1 MKLLNILKEI
11 QVKNVSPRGTGRPR
25 KDYTI
30 IRAILTGNK
39 DHPLFDLDIDRWT
52 GYGFKSA
59 LAGFFFNYFYAYLD
73 LGSVADAEQYLDDVA
88 GSQDHY
94 KDHLGVAT
102 WYIDGI
108 LYIVAPGNLNEVQ
121 AKEVILKLIDYFPN
135 K

>member
-25 KDYTI
+25 KDYTV
-30 IRAILTGNK
+30 IRAILTGGKN
-39 DHPLFDLDIDRWT
+39 PALFDFDVQRWT

-59 LAGFFFNYFYAYLD
+59 LAGFIFNHLYMHLD

-88 GSQDHY
+88 GGQDHY
-94 KDHLGVAT
+94 KEQLGVAT
-102 WYIDGI
+102 WYIDGM
-108 LYIVAPGNLNEVQ
+108 LHIVAPGNLTEVQ
-121 AKEVILKLIDYFPN
+121 AKEVILKLIGYLPT